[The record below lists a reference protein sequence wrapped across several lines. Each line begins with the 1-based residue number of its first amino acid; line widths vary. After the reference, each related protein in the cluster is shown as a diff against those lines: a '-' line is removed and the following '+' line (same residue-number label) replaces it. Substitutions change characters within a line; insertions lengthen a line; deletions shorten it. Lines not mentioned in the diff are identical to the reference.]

1 MAHIALLYGDDAKKG
16 GIRAYSHM
24 LGATLR
30 NAGHK
35 VSYINFNTLNS
46 PIYKSPTSGW
56 RELAL
61 TYLLGTYADYLSSRF
76 DLIIGNGYYGAF
88 CNHTAVT
95 IYHFVYPSY
104 TKHLGENP
112 IKGIIGG
119 LFEKKAGKNRLQI
132 AVSQFLAEE
141 IKRYYDY
148 SPIVVPNGIDT
159 WTFYEVENKEYLRK
173 KWQLDPDNPVI
184 AFVGRWNRRKGADVV
199 EYVAANMPHVQFIA
213 VVGYGNVTTDLPNIS
228 VFNSLSHQEINEI
241 YNIADI
247 VLYPSRYEPFGYVTA
262 EGWAAGTPVIT
273 TNMGLGYELVSIPVF
288 QPFIIKDM
296 NMIKEQTLES
306 VKWYLSLSDKE
317 RNDIRHEGSLYI
329 RKHYNIKRWQ
339 SKMKEIVGYLL
350 RKTS

>member
-24 LGATLR
+24 LGDTLR
-30 NAGHK
+30 DAGHK
-35 VSYINFNTLNS
+35 VSYLNFNTLHS

-61 TYLLGTYADYLSSRF
+61 TYLLGTYADYLSTRF

-88 CNHTAVT
+88 CNHTSLT

-104 TKHLGENP
+104 TKHLGETP
-112 IKGIIGG
+112 IKDIIGG
-119 LFEKKAGKNRLQI
+119 LLEKKAGKNRLQV

-141 IKRYYDY
+141 VKRYYGY
-148 SPIVVPNGIDT
+148 SPIVVPNGVDT
-159 WTFYEVENKEYLRK
+159 HTFHEIENKEHLWN
-173 KWQLDPDNPVI
+173 KWKVNPDKPVV
-184 AFVGRWNRRKGADVV
+184 AFIGRWNKRKGADVV
-199 EYVAANMPHVQFIA
+199 EYVAANMSHVQFIA
-213 VVGYGNVTTDLPNIS
+213 VVGYGKVDTDLPNIS
-228 VFNSLSHQEINEI
+228 VFNSLSHNEINEI

-273 TNMGLGYELVSIPVF
+273 TNMGLGYEIARIPVF
-288 QPFIIKDM
+288 QPFIIKDI

-317 RNDIRHEGSLYI
+317 RDDIRQEGGRYI
-329 RKHYNIKRWQ
+329 RQHYSIERWQ
-339 SKMKEIVGYLL
+339 KQMKKIIDYLL
-350 RKTS
+350 RKVS